1 MYPPYYI
8 GGYELRCQDTVDELR
23 RRGHSVLVL
32 TSTYGVRRPVN
43 EGYVLRQLL
52 IYRYGLAQILS
63 TGKLRLVYTEWWNTR
78 RLIHLIKSFSP
89 DIVFVWNLRGLSMS
103 LLVTA
108 QRLGVPLVYS
118 IGDTWLIDAV
128 KEDEWFNLW
137 NYVPEDT
144 IRAMAKRGL
153 QRCGLR
159 KIIDHY
165 IPTNIKDLYLS
176 NMCFVSEDL
185 KRQYLERGV
194 NVRESRVIYR
204 GIDVDKFNM
213 PVRDSLNTPTKLL
226 FCGRLTPNKGVHLAI
241 EAMAYLMKG
250 YSNLSFNIVGEGPEE
265 YRQWLDRLIADND
278 IRAYVNFLGKVPR
291 TQMPEIY
298 HSHDILLF
306 TSIWKEALGITIL
319 EAMACGVAVVGSRV
333 GGSRKIEQL
342 VQSPQLWARLRE
354 EGRKTVVER
363 FSLKTMVD
371 KMEEFLYRVANAH
384 RC

>member
-1 MYPPYYI
+1 
-8 GGYELRCQDTVDELR
+8 
-23 RRGHSVLVL
+23 
-32 TSTYGVRRPVN
+32 
-43 EGYVLRQLL
+43 
-52 IYRYGLAQILS
+52 
-63 TGKLRLVYTEWWNTR
+63 
-78 RLIHLIKSFSP
+78 LIKSFSP

-241 EAMAYLMKG
+241 EAMAYLIRKG